1 MDADLKEG
9 IVYLYQYQLQAFFNS
24 PHRRHVGV
32 AYEWKGESVYHAYL
46 DYPKI
51 APSGL
56 PAGCI
61 FEKTTQ
67 RTEFENGSVL
77 YESAVRDYH
86 AEKGYEPALY
96 ILFLIE
102 NGKIY
107 RKGFSRNEGVVTDL
121 RVEYVPDRSE
131 LYTRS
136 KGLLEVGALEKKHV
150 LIVGLGSGGAAIAV
164 DLAKAGVGNFT
175 LIDFDRV
182 ELHNISRHIAGVNEL
197 GRLKTNVVRDAILA
211 KNPYAKVDVYPVDMN
226 KETELIENEV
236 RRTDLVIAA
245 TDSLNS
251 RYRLNSLIIKH
262 KKVGLFGRAITR
274 AEGGDV
280 LRVRPGGPCY
290 ACLKGSQWFNNE
302 EEISDLERARRE
314 GVIPAYTSEEDAKA
328 MVQVGLATDIAPINT
343 MVVKMAIQE
352 LSKDTDCVIAS
363 LQEELTYDFYM
374 WANRRE
380 NYFRNWAPFNNN
392 PGRKLPTIMQWYG
405 VRFEKNCDCFECR
418 GF

>member
-1 MDADLKEG
+1 MDANIGES
-9 IVYLYQYQLQAFFNS
+9 VAYLYQYQLQTFFNS
-24 PHRRHVGV
+24 AHTCHLGV
-32 AYEWKGESVYHAYL
+32 AYEWRGEGVFHAYL
-46 DYPKI
+46 DYPKV

-56 PAGCI
+56 PATCMFAKAAG
-61 FEKTTQ
+61 
-67 RTEFENGSVL
+67 RAEFDNA
-77 YESAVRDYH
+77 YEAYTKANDEYL
-86 AEKGYEPALY
+86 AEKGHELSLY
-96 ILFLIE
+96 IIFLVE

-107 RKGFSRNEGVVTDL
+107 KKGFAKSEGRVTDL
-121 RVEYVPDRSE
+121 RVEYVPDKSE

-150 LIVGLGSGGAAIAV
+150 LIVGLGSGGASIAV

-175 LIDFDRV
+175 LIDFDRI

-211 KNPYAKVDVYPVDMN
+211 KNPYANVDVFPVDMN
-226 KETELIENEV
+226 KELELIENEV
-236 RRTDLVIAA
+236 KKTDLVIAA

-251 RYRLNSLIIKH
+251 RYRLNSLIIKY

-302 EEISDLERARRE
+302 EEISDLARARRE
-314 GVIPAYTSEEDAKA
+314 GIIPAYTSEEDAQA
-328 MVQVGLATDIAPINT
+328 LVQVGLATDIAPINT
-343 MVVKMAIQE
+343 MVVKLAIQE
-352 LSKDTDCVIAS
+352 LSKGTDCVIAS
-363 LQEELTYDFYM
+363 LQDELSYDFYM

-380 NYFRNWAPFNNN
+380 TYFKNWAPFNNN
-392 PGRKLPTIMQWYG
+392 PGRKMPTIMQWYG
-405 VRFEKNCDCFECR
+405 VRFEKSCDCFECT

>member
-1 MDADLKEG
+1 MDANLGES
-9 IVYLYQYQLQAFFNS
+9 IAYLYQYQLQTFFNS
-24 PHRRHVGV
+24 SVTRHLGV
-32 AYEWKGESVYHAYL
+32 AYEWKGEGVYHAYL
-46 DYPKI
+46 DYPKV
-51 APSGL
+51 APSGF
-56 PAGCI
+56 PVTCMFA
-61 FEKTTQ
+61 KAAD
-67 RTEFENGSVL
+67 RAEFENAADA
-77 YESAVRDYH
+77 YIRDNDEYYSA
-86 AEKGYEPALY
+86 KGHEIGLY
-96 ILFLIE
+96 IVFLVE
-102 NGKIY
+102 NGRVYK
-107 RKGFSRNEGVVTDL
+107 KGFAKNGGAVSGL

-150 LIVGLGSGGAAIAV
+150 LIVGLGSGGATIAV

-211 KNPYAKVDVYPVDMN
+211 KNPYANVDVYPVDMN
-226 KETELIENEV
+226 KELELIENEV
-236 RRTDLVIAA
+236 KRTDLVIAA
-245 TDSLNS
+245 TDSLSS
-251 RYRLNSLIIKH
+251 RYRLNSLIIKY

-290 ACLKGSQWFNNE
+290 ACLKGSQWFNDE
-302 EEISDLERARRE
+302 EEISDLDRARRE
-314 GVIPAYTSEEDAKA
+314 GVIPAYTSEEDAQA

-343 MVVKMAIQE
+343 MVVKLAIQE
-352 LSKDTDCVIAS
+352 LSKGTDCVIAS

-380 NYFRNWAPFNNN
+380 NYFKNWAPFNNN
-392 PGRKLPTIMQWYG
+392 PGRKMPTIMQWYG
-405 VRFEKNCDCFECR
+405 VKFQKSCDCFECT

>member
-1 MDADLKEG
+1 MDANLGES
-9 IVYLYQYQLQAFFNS
+9 IAYLYQYQLQTFFNS
-24 PHRRHVGV
+24 SVTRHLGV
-32 AYEWKGESVYHAYL
+32 AYEWKGEGVYHAYL
-46 DYPKI
+46 DYPKV
-51 APSGL
+51 APSGF
-56 PAGCI
+56 PVTCMFA
-61 FEKTTQ
+61 KAAD
-67 RTEFENGSVL
+67 RAEFENAVDA
-77 YESAVRDYH
+77 YIRDNDEYYSA
-86 AEKGYEPALY
+86 KGHEIGLY
-96 ILFLIE
+96 IVFLVE
-102 NGKIY
+102 NGRVYK
-107 RKGFSRNEGVVTDL
+107 KGFAKNGGTVSGL

-211 KNPYAKVDVYPVDMN
+211 KNPYANVDVYPVDMN
-226 KETELIENEV
+226 KELELIENEV
-236 RRTDLVIAA
+236 KRTDLVIAA
-245 TDSLNS
+245 TDSLSS
-251 RYRLNSLIIKH
+251 RYRLNSLIIKY

-290 ACLKGSQWFNNE
+290 ACLKGSQWFNDE
-302 EEISDLERARRE
+302 EEISDLDRARRE
-314 GVIPAYTSEEDAKA
+314 GVIPAYTSEEDAQA

-343 MVVKMAIQE
+343 MVVKLAIQE

-380 NYFRNWAPFNNN
+380 NYFKNWAPFNNN
-392 PGRKLPTIMQWYG
+392 PGRKMPTIMQWYG
-405 VRFEKNCDCFECR
+405 VKFEKSCDCFECT

>member
-1 MDADLKEG
+1 MDANMGES
-9 IVYLYQYQLQAFFNS
+9 IAYLYQYQLQTFFNS
-24 PHRRHVGV
+24 SVTRHLGV
-32 AYEWKGESVYHAYL
+32 AYEWKGEGVYHAYL
-46 DYPKI
+46 DYPKV
-51 APSGL
+51 APSGF
-56 PAGCI
+56 PVTCMFA
-61 FEKTTQ
+61 KAAD
-67 RTEFENGSVL
+67 RAEFENAVDA
-77 YESAVRDYH
+77 YIRDNDEYYSA
-86 AEKGYEPALY
+86 KGHEIGLY
-96 ILFLIE
+96 IVFLVE
-102 NGKIY
+102 NGRVYK
-107 RKGFSRNEGVVTDL
+107 KGFAKNGGTVSGL

-150 LIVGLGSGGAAIAV
+150 LIVGLGSGGATIAV

-211 KNPYAKVDVYPVDMN
+211 KNPYANVDVYPVDMN
-226 KETELIENEV
+226 KELELIENEV
-236 RRTDLVIAA
+236 KRTDLVIAA
-245 TDSLNS
+245 TDSLSS
-251 RYRLNSLIIKH
+251 RYRLNSLIIKY

-290 ACLKGSQWFNNE
+290 ACLKGSQWFNDE
-302 EEISDLERARRE
+302 EEISDLDRARRE
-314 GVIPAYTSEEDAKA
+314 GVIPAYTSEEDAQA

-343 MVVKMAIQE
+343 MVVKLAIQE

-380 NYFRNWAPFNNN
+380 NYFKNWAPFNNN
-392 PGRKLPTIMQWYG
+392 PGRKMPTIMQWYG
-405 VRFEKNCDCFECR
+405 VKFEKSCDCFECT

>member
-1 MDADLKEG
+1 MDANLGES
-9 IVYLYQYQLQAFFNS
+9 IAYLYQYQLQTFFNS
-24 PHRRHVGV
+24 SVTRHLGV
-32 AYEWKGESVYHAYL
+32 AYEWKGEGVYHAYL
-46 DYPKI
+46 DYPKV
-51 APSGL
+51 APSGF
-56 PAGCI
+56 PVTCMFA
-61 FEKTTQ
+61 KAAD
-67 RTEFENGSVL
+67 RAEFENAADA
-77 YESAVRDYH
+77 YIRDNDEYYSA
-86 AEKGYEPALY
+86 KGHEIGLY
-96 ILFLIE
+96 IVFLVE
-102 NGKIY
+102 NGRVYK
-107 RKGFSRNEGVVTDL
+107 KGFAKNGGTVSGL

-150 LIVGLGSGGAAIAV
+150 LIVGLGSGGATIAV

-211 KNPYAKVDVYPVDMN
+211 KNPYANVDVYPVDMN
-226 KETELIENEV
+226 KELELIENEV
-236 RRTDLVIAA
+236 KRTDLVIAA
-245 TDSLNS
+245 TDSLSS
-251 RYRLNSLIIKH
+251 RYRLNSLIIKY

-290 ACLKGSQWFNNE
+290 ACLKGSQWFNDE
-302 EEISDLERARRE
+302 EEISDLDRARRE
-314 GVIPAYTSEEDAKA
+314 GVIPAYTSEEDAQA

-343 MVVKMAIQE
+343 MVVKLAIQD
-352 LSKDTDCVIAS
+352 LSKGTDCVIAS

-380 NYFRNWAPFNNN
+380 NYFKNWAPFNNN
-392 PGRKLPTIMQWYG
+392 PGRKMPTIMQWYG
-405 VRFEKNCDCFECR
+405 VKFEKSCDCFECT